1 MVYNYKAVNLMD
13 TKLSSF
19 SYLSSKFLMS
29 RNIIYSNILA
39 NERFCGVCQSAK
51 TLPVGGTAC
60 IMHVD
65 NSDVESVISIK
76 IN

>member
-1 MVYNYKAVNLMD
+1 
-13 TKLSSF
+13 
-19 SYLSSKFLMS
+19 MS